1 MLISTLSV
9 GLRHSSGNFSRKSFF
24 RSVHSGTRIEPGGN
38 GCRYSSITVKT
49 FKRYC
54 KGKPLFPLKFLNE
67 ASLTSLKLKKVWT
80 ETISEDQARISATS
94 FIEDSYRIIMY
105 TALASLKR
113 VMANGWK
120 LEVDE
125 TIYWFQSL
133 PVITKRIDICN
144 STSSFLVS
152 N

>member
-1 MLISTLSV
+1 MLIATLSA
-9 GLRHSSGNFSRKSFF
+9 GLRRSSGNFSRKSFF
-24 RSVHSGTRIEPGGN
+24 RSVHSGTRIDPGGN
-38 GCRYSSITVKT
+38 GCRYSPITVKA

-54 KGKPLFPLKFLNE
+54 KGKPLFPLKFLKE
-67 ASLTSLKLKKVWT
+67 ASLTSLKLKVVWT

-94 FIEDSYRIIMY
+94 FIEHSSRIIMY
-105 TALASLKR
+105 AALASLKW

-133 PVITKRIDICN
+133 LVITKRIDI
-144 STSSFLVS
+144 SVIRRLHF
-152 N
+152 

>member
-24 RSVHSGTRIEPGGN
+24 RLVHSGTRIEPGGN

-67 ASLTSLKLKKVWT
+67 ASLTSLKLKKAWI

-105 TALASLKR
+105 TALASLKW

-133 PVITKRIDICN
+133 LVITKRIDI
-144 STSSFLVS
+144 SVIWRLHF
-152 N
+152 